1 MASDFMRHLPHLASG
16 SSVPRDGYAVKGSS
30 YFRRRPFLMSWTYI
44 VLGVAIV
51 VLVLNIAVVFMLRSW
66 GTGIGSNRESE
77 NH

>member
-1 MASDFMRHLPHLASG
+1 
-16 SSVPRDGYAVKGSS
+16 
-30 YFRRRPFLMSWTYI
+30 MSWTYI

-66 GTGIGSNRESE
+66 GTGIGSNRETE